1 MDAKSCFIAKDYL
14 RAFDLKNLFHKYVVL
29 YTQLNYSE
37 SAVPLSSKDRHEL
50 TLKLQETMNEISL
63 LVLRMKESKTDI
75 DALNK
80 TELGSVNVTKNCND
94 HRIAN

>member
-29 YTQLNYSE
+29 YTQLNYSANE
-37 SAVPLSSKDRHEL
+37 EPLSSKDRHEL
-50 TLKLQETMNEISL
+50 TLKLQETMHEITL
-63 LVLRMKESKTDI
+63 LVLRMKESKADI
-75 DALNK
+75 EVKNAA
-80 TELGSVNVTKNCND
+80 LGSINAAWNSND